1 VLVSLLAARMFSFS
15 IWNILRIIYSIA
27 FCIGFAYLGNYIKAI
42 EFNTSCP
49 LSSGWRISN
58 GKMLSSILMVIGG
71 VNVFCP
77 ASKFLSTLPIVGSS
91 YVVLFVLGVFM
102 NLFIINRL
110 AINLEEEE
118 YSQCKIKG
126 YGWITDFF
134 ANKGISDCIY
144 YTLGITV
151 VFFYL

>member
-1 VLVSLLAARMFSFS
+1 MFYFS
-15 IWNILRIIYSIA
+15 IWNILRIIYSLA

-42 EFNTSCP
+42 ESNGSACS
-49 LSSGWRISN
+49 LSSGWRITN
-58 GKMLSSILMVIGG
+58 GKMLSSIMMIIGG

-77 ASKFLSTLPIVGSS
+77 ASKFLSTLPIIGSS

-110 AINLEEEE
+110 AINLEEDGE
-118 YSQCKIKG
+118 SLCKIKG

-134 ANKGISDCIY
+134 SSKGVSDCIY
-144 YTLGITV
+144 YTLGISI